1 MNGEQR
7 VRALRFR
14 AIFPTFR
21 HAPLV
26 EQKEMRNERHA
37 IFLLSSGRSR
47 CGKKRKEKISNV
59 SPRIFSMDKDYSKRN
74 PIDRISYAFR
84 TRPSTISRK
93 PPYAME
99 IYDSHPSSNPS
110 QYALTFFISIR
121 GVWIHSII
129 VDHATSNE
137 ERDLERRGRFTK
149 TQVSLFQYF
158 QLIHLL
164 FYRSLILV
172 SCLPDPS
179 YLSTNIKKKRIAVV
193 CLYDR

>member
-74 PIDRISYAFR
+74 PIDRISYTFR

-93 PPYAME
+93 PPYPME
-99 IYDSHPSSNPS
+99 IYDSHPSSNPFYS
-110 QYALTFFISIR
+110 KYALTFFISTGSGKFGSTALSSITRRRMKNAIWR
-121 GVWIHSII
+121 GGDVSRKLKCPS
-129 VDHATSNE
+129 SNI
-137 ERDLERRGRFTK
+137 
-149 TQVSLFQYF
+149 S
-158 QLIHLL
+158 
-164 FYRSLILV
+164 
-172 SCLPDPS
+172 
-179 YLSTNIKKKRIAVV
+179 N
-193 CLYDR
+193 

>member
-1 MNGEQR
+1 
-7 VRALRFR
+7 
-14 AIFPTFR
+14 
-21 HAPLV
+21 
-26 EQKEMRNERHA
+26 MRNERHA

-93 PPYAME
+93 PPYPME
-99 IYDSHPSSNPS
+99 IYDSHPSSNPFYS
-110 QYALTFFISIR
+110 KYFLYFYGIR
-121 GVWIHSII
+121 GVWIHGII

-137 ERDLERRGRFTK
+137 ERDLERSFTK

-158 QLIHLL
+158 QLIHVL

-179 YLSTNIKKKRIAVV
+179 YLSTDIKKKRIAVV
-193 CLYDR
+193 RFAYMTDKQGFRK